1 MLLVIPPTANV
12 LIPIRP
18 QKRALSVLLPILKVS
33 VVLPPITPRL
43 CSSALHVAHP
53 ELTLVELFHV
63 CKEVLPVAL
72 ELSIHEVSLVVATVF
87 PVKPTLAVLP
97 TLEEIPTV
105 GVLPIVPTLL
115 ALAVL
120 QVVLPFTHVPSSV
133 SVYESSLAV
142 GLVIFPLAL
151 VDVSVGMGH
160 PTVAIALAYSPSSFV
175 LRAVR
180 P

>member
-18 QKRALSVLLPILKVS
+18 QKRALSVLLPILEVS
-33 VVLPPITPRL
+33 IVLPPITPGL
-43 CSSALHVAHP
+43 CPSALHVAHP
-53 ELTLVELFHV
+53 ELALVELFHV
-63 CKEVLPVAL
+63 CKEVLPMAL
-72 ELSIHEVSLVVATVF
+72 KLSINEVSLVVATVF

-133 SVYESSLAV
+133 SIYESPLAV
-142 GLVIFPLAL
+142 GLVVFPLAL

-160 PTVAIALAYSPSSFV
+160 PTVAIALAHSPSSFV

>member
-18 QKRALSVLLPILKVS
+18 QKRALSVLLPILEVS
-33 VVLPPITPRL
+33 IVLPPITPGL
-43 CSSALHVAHP
+43 CPSALHVAHP
-53 ELTLVELFHV
+53 ELALVELFHV
-63 CKEVLPVAL
+63 CKEVLPMAL
-72 ELSIHEVSLVVATVF
+72 KLSINEVSLVVATVF

-115 ALAVL
+115 TLAVL
-120 QVVLPFTHVPSSV
+120 QVILPFTHVPRSV

-142 GLVIFPLAL
+142 GLVVFPLAL

-160 PTVAIALAYSPSSFV
+160 STVAIALAYSPSSFV